1 MLPELSSLPTG
12 RYRVGIVRL
21 RERAVAKPDRDL
33 SSDSELCVNRR
44 ADHDSETASRE
55 ARDEMLD
62 YMETDVRNRPSGIKV
77 TFRMSKALPT
87 AEPQP

>member
-1 MLPELSSLPTG
+1 
-12 RYRVGIVRL
+12 
-21 RERAVAKPDRDL
+21 
-33 SSDSELCVNRR
+33 
-44 ADHDSETASRE
+44 
-55 ARDEMLD
+55 MLD